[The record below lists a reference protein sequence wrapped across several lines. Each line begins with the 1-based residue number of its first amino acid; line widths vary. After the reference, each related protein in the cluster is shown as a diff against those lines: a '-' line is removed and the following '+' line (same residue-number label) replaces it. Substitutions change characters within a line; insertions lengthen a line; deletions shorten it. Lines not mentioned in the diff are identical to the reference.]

1 MAINPIAM
9 NAYRTAMTQ
18 GGLTQQGQAVDSMVS
33 KSLGTGKPKESG
45 FMNALEN
52 SLSQVNAQQTKK
64 DQMVESFASGEN
76 QNVHELMIQ
85 LQKAGLAMSMT
96 TAVRGKVLDM
106 YKELVKMP
114 F

>member
-9 NAYRTAMTQ
+9 NAYRTAMMQ
-18 GGLTQQGQAVDSMVS
+18 GGLTQGQAVDSMVS
-33 KSLGTGKPKESG
+33 KSLDAGKTKDTG
-45 FMNALEN
+45 FMGALKN
-52 SLSQVNAQQTKK
+52 SLSEVNAQQTKK
-64 DQMVESFASGEN
+64 DEMVQSFASGEN

-96 TAVRGKVLDM
+96 TSVRGKVLDM